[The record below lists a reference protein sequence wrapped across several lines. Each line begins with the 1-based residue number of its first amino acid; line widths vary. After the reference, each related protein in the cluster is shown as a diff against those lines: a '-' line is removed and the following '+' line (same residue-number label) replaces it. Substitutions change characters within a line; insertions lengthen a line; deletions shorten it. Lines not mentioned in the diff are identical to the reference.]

1 MAAGDQGWYS
11 LEGVLYMKTSGGLN
25 YLIPKKKLYF
35 ALNECENSLVFYKD
49 KADFCRK
56 KDKQGS
62 IKLANSACTLLENNR
77 KGFVIH
83 ADGKKYEFEGENES
97 SADCWLHALRHRKET
112 DINDNLRFENSSDE
126 ENGIL
131 STAHLTN
138 GQPYH
143 RTISKLG
150 SDSGTST
157 EPTPLPTIRTGGDC
171 EAPGESGVGAT
182 SEVSVDLCRCACK
195 QRRFQEPVPGW
206 LDHWVSGWVNEQPY
220 MAAIDEEHPLCENG
234 EEDEELTNSG
244 EEQLRKQSASTST
257 FDSRKRSS
265 VCSNDIFMCDELH
278 RLRVVDGRQKQKIQQ
293 LAADKT
299 ELEIEV
305 ERLRQR
311 CKDDFEQREN
321 AVLSVMNDTSKTTLV
336 IQNRFLNSEV
346 IRLNER
352 CQTAERKLVEY
363 NKKIASRDM
372 EMQEFKR
379 EYVYLLQSC
388 IRIPIS
394 EHTTGDVVQVKLFGG
409 NLHERRVRKLL
420 EVARQQDP
428 TLPTFENVCNPASFH
443 VDEYGFRHTFEDVSL
458 ALHYICTQLHNHYQ
472 SQLESHKNHKR
483 RWKIVL
489 DECDQKINNTV
500 IHETRSL
507 CRAGIPRSLRSTIWR
522 ILIHQQVVDL
532 KTKFGK
538 YYFRNLCS
546 SQGTPADRHYC
557 ANHQKQVTLDLLRTM
572 PNNVHFMSATCKGV
586 TQLQSVLRAYCLHNG
601 SIGYC
606 QGMNFIAATCL
617 LFVGPEDTFWFLI
630 AVTERYFD
638 RSYFDQSLTGA
649 QADQLRKC

>member
-1 MAAGDQGWYS
+1 MAAGVSDQGWYS

-35 ALNECENSLVFYKD
+35 ALNECENSLVYYKD
-49 KADFCRK
+49 KTDFYKK
-56 KDKQGS
+56 KDKQGA
-62 IKLANSACTLLENNR
+62 INLANSACTLVENNR

-83 ADGKKYEFEGENES
+83 ADAKRYEFEGENES

-112 DINDNLRFENSSDE
+112 DINDNVRFTSPRTSHSQSDSDE
-126 ENGIL
+126 ESGIL
-131 STAHLTN
+131 SPAHLAN
-138 GQPYH
+138 GQATFH
-143 RTISKLG
+143 RAVSKMD

-157 EPTPLPTIRTGGDC
+157 EPSSTNPPPRPSLDGPNG
-171 EAPGESGVGAT
+171 AAT
-182 SEVSVDLCRCACK
+182 SEE
-195 QRRFQEPVPGW
+195 EPVPGW

-220 MAAIDEEHPLCENG
+220 MAAIDEELPLCENEEKG
-234 EEDEELTNSG
+234 EERRG
-244 EEQLRKQSASTST
+244 SASTY
-257 FDSRKRSS
+257 DSQKRSS
-265 VCSNDIFMCDELH
+265 MCSTDIYMCDELH
-278 RLRVVDGRQKQKIQQ
+278 RLRIVDSRQKQKIHQ
-293 LAADKT
+293 LTADRT
-299 ELEIEV
+299 ELQMEV

-321 AVLSVMNDTSKTTLV
+321 EVLSVMNDTNKTTLV
-336 IQNRFLNSEV
+336 VQNRFLNSEV
-346 IRLNER
+346 VRLNER
-352 CQTAERKLVEY
+352 CQAAEKKLSEF
-363 NKKIASRDM
+363 NKKMASLEM

-388 IRIPIS
+388 IRIPIN

-420 EVARQQDP
+420 EMARVQDP
-428 TLPTFENVCNPASFH
+428 TLPTFESVCNPQSFH
-443 VDEYGFRHTFEDVSL
+443 VDEYGFRYTFEDVSL

-483 RWKIVL
+483 RWKIIL
-489 DECDQKINNTV
+489 DESSDSKINNTV
-500 IHETRSL
+500 HETRGL

-522 ILIHQQVVDL
+522 ILIHQQVADL
-532 KTKFGK
+532 KAKFGK
-538 YYFRNLCS
+538 YYYRNLCS

-586 TQLQSVLRAYCLHNG
+586 TQLQTVLRAYCLHNG

-617 LFVGPEDTFWFLI
+617 LFVGPEDTFCL
-630 AVTERYFD
+630 
-638 RSYFDQSLTGA
+638 SLE
-649 QADQLRKC
+649 LKPIRKCSKN